1 MIRRVLFD
9 MARRRLSLVVAATA
23 LGAVGVGVVVATVW
37 SSQPLPSRRVAVRL
51 LPGGT
56 ESLPRSAGPY
66 WDEVEVAR
74 YAFDS
79 PGAIA
84 AWTPDRVDL
93 NWEATRD
100 GLLIRSSSADPS
112 LSRDVSLDA
121 ERVRSIRV
129 CSSGLTAGSYM
140 QLYWAG
146 PGEAFGEDRTLTLSR
161 DDGTGT
167 LLPTFTFPVSNH
179 PRWQGTIARLRLDP
193 TSTADRRMELF
204 WVAALDHVVQEEL
217 VAAMVQSS
225 FRVDVAGDVRRAVL
239 TPPGFPFV
247 REVEVPR
254 HAQLRFAFG
263 LEPGMWVRVRF
274 RVVAEE
280 GRTATTLLD
289 ERIGPSRSRKPV
301 PWQQRTVDLERFAGR
316 RVRLRFE
323 TDAAQGL
330 DVLRGFPAFAGVE
343 VTARGPRRPAPNV
356 VLVIVDT
363 LRADRLSLYGYERPT
378 SPRLDDWARR
388 RAVVFDRVV
397 APAPWTLPSHA
408 SIFTGLD
415 SLVHGAN
422 TDEPVSGSLVT
433 LAERLRDAG
442 YVTYAV
448 TGGGYLA
455 SEYGLMQGFERVSYY
470 HEPRL
475 DPALVGND
483 IESGMERAL
492 TFLDASVE
500 RPFFLLFHT
509 YEVHSPYRA
518 REPYFRQLHGS
529 PWTGDP
535 PELSTTPKEP
545 RKEEGFLVKAWLRER
560 LPGPHPGYRRL
571 EPSELPLL
579 TDLYDSNVTFADEH
593 VGRLLDRLA
602 QLGIEDET
610 VVVVTSDHG
619 ESLGERGMAGH
630 SSLQECELMVP
641 LIVATPSGAGAGA
654 RVPTQVRLLDLA
666 PTILDLLGM
675 APLEGV
681 AGRSLAPLLSGRRAD
696 IPDEAWSYAGS
707 SNFGLGVRVADR
719 LKYTY
724 NNSPWPPV
732 AGEEALYRL
741 DEGSRELAD
750 VSGEDPR
757 TGELRGRARDHYETS
772 TSGLRV
778 SIANRETFPVEV
790 GLKGRLVTP
799 LQVKAFSFA
808 GTNVDWRGQT
818 FLFTLPPGAS
828 TTLFCEGRVFGEL
841 LVDVGPREA
850 ELGMG
855 ARLRRVVALDFLD
868 RPWQAV
874 LVEGAWVDD
883 SESDLAEATGV
894 RVAVEGGRARLR
906 DETGGIGQELRDQ
919 LRQLGYVQ

>member
-1 MIRRVLFD
+1 
-9 MARRRLSLVVAATA
+9 MARFGTRLAAGVAAVVA
-23 LGAVGVGVVVATVW
+23 LAVGVGVVVATVW
-37 SSQPLPSRRVAVRL
+37 SSMPLPSRRVAVRL
-51 LPGGT
+51 LPEGT
-56 ESLPRSAGPY
+56 ESLPRSAAPF

-74 YAFDS
+74 YTFDS
-79 PGAIA
+79 PEAIA
-84 AWTPDRVDL
+84 AWTPERVDL
-93 NWEATRD
+93 TFEATRD

-112 LSRDVSLDA
+112 LSREVSLDA

-146 PGEAFGEDRTLTLSR
+146 PGEVFGEDRTLTLSR
-161 DDGTGT
+161 DDGTGN

-179 PRWQGTIARLRLDP
+179 PKWQGQVARLRLDP

-204 WVAALDHVVQEEL
+204 WVAAVDHVVQEEL
-217 VAAMVQSS
+217 VAAMAQGS

-239 TPPGFPFV
+239 TPPSFPFV
-247 REVEVPR
+247 RDVEVPR

-280 GRTATTLLD
+280 GGTATTLLD

-316 RVRLRFE
+316 RIRLRFE
-323 TDAAQGL
+323 TETPQDL
-330 DVLRGFPAFAGVE
+330 DLLRGFPAFAGVE
-343 VTARGPRRPAPNV
+343 LCARGPRRPAPNV

-363 LRADRLSLYGYERPT
+363 LRADRLSLYGYGRPT
-378 SPRLDDWARR
+378 SPRLEGWARR

-433 LAERLRDAG
+433 LAERLRDSG

-455 SEYGLMQGFERVSYY
+455 SEYGLMQGFERVSYH

-475 DPALVGND
+475 DPEQVGND

-492 TFLDASVE
+492 AFLDTLAE

-509 YEVHSPYRA
+509 YETHSPYRA

-560 LPGPHPGYRRL
+560 LPGSHPGYRLL
-571 EPSELPLL
+571 EPAELPLL
-579 TDLYDSNVTFADEH
+579 NDLYDSNVAFADEQ
-593 VGRLLDRLA
+593 VGRLLDRLT
-602 QLGIEDET
+602 QLGLDDDT

-641 LIVATPSGAGAGA
+641 LIVATPSGAGAGT

-666 PTILDLLGM
+666 PTVLDLLDLE
-675 APLEGV
+675 PFEGV
-681 AGRSLAPLLSGRRAD
+681 AGRSLAPLLDGRRAD

-724 NNSPWPPV
+724 NNSPWPP
-732 AGEEALYRL
+732 AGGGEALYRV
-741 DEGSRELAD
+741 DEDPGERTD
-750 VSGEDPR
+750 VAGEDPR
-757 TGELRGRARDHYETS
+757 TGELRSRARDHYESS

-778 SIANRETFPVEV
+778 SLANREATPLEV
-790 GLKGRLVTP
+790 GLKGRVVTP
-799 LQVKAFSFA
+799 LQAKAFDF
-808 GTNVDWRGQT
+808 GGENLDWRAQT
-818 FLFTLPPGAS
+818 LLFTLPPGTS
-828 TTLFCEGRVFGEL
+828 TTLFFEGRVFGEL
-841 LVDVGPREA
+841 LVEVGTQGP
-850 ELGMG
+850 G
-855 ARLRRVVALDFLD
+855 AGTETTLRRVVKLDFLD

-874 LVEGAWVDD
+874 LREGVWAEDQD
-883 SESDLAEATGV
+883 SDLGEATGV
-894 RVAVEGGRARLR
+894 RVAVEGGAVQLR
-906 DETGGIGQELRDQ
+906 HETGGVGQELRDQ